1 VPLARDLDLLTAPT
15 ARARSH
21 ADMSRALPQQGRQEQ
36 SNACLL
42 MPSPPQMVCVVVQVV
57 ATMASPL
64 KVIMSPFVNLLF
76 LDNVKL
82 LLLCYFNCCS
92 CGSSVLPLL
101 LNYLNIGILA
111 LHDLRQI
118 RLTEIAYI

>member
-1 VPLARDLDLLTAPT
+1 VFVDAIAAADGVRGGSSCRYYARWLL
-15 ARARSH
+15 
-21 ADMSRALPQQGRQEQ
+21 
-36 SNACLL
+36 NN
-42 MPSPPQMVCVVVQVV
+42 PSLN
-57 ATMASPL
+57 MASPL

-76 LDNVKL
+76 LDNVQL